1 MTMDYVFQLL
11 QKEYDLF
18 MEACEGKSEFDAFI
32 ILTEVKNDMPKVV
45 PDDFA
50 AHVLNNYHEILG
62 GKLLMDR
69 DTVKKMI
76 VSMFFAHIGV

>member
-1 MTMDYVFQLL
+1 MTMDQVFQLL
-11 QKEYDLF
+11 QAEYNLF
-18 MEACEGKSEFDAFI
+18 LEAIEGKSEFDCFI

-45 PDDFA
+45 PDEFA
-50 AHVLNNYHEILG
+50 AQVLNNYHEILG

>member
-1 MTMDYVFQLL
+1 MTMDYAFQLL

-32 ILTEVKNDMPKVV
+32 ILTEVKNDMPKMV

-50 AHVLNNYHEILG
+50 AQVLNNYNEILG

>member
-1 MTMDYVFQLL
+1 MTVDYVFQLL

-32 ILTEVKNDMPKVV
+32 ILTEVKNDMPKAV
-45 PDDFA
+45 PDVFA
-50 AHVLNNYHEILG
+50 AQVLNNYNEILG

-76 VSMFFAHIGV
+76 VSMFFTHIGM